1 VEELTFVSNALTW
14 HVEIH
19 DGHTLVTVNGEVDG
33 GSGSALYRAVAQRL
47 DRESGAVV
55 VDLSDAGVTSPEAAG
70 ILTRLLDAPQLRLGT
85 LVLVCK
91 PGSATAAVIRAAP
104 GQSSPL
110 YATLAKAL
118 SALVV
123 RDDIR
128 EVLLPVA
135 GAARRA
141 RDIVTEAC
149 VMWDATHL
157 VAPATIVVSELVT
170 NVVMHARTMMTL
182 QVASRPRYLYLA
194 VADGSPAVPLPRTED
209 RLDVIGGRGLRL
221 VDHAADRWG
230 HRRRHDGKV
239 VWARFALG

>member
-1 VEELTFVSNALTW
+1 MSETLTW
-14 HVEIH
+14 QLELH
-19 DGHTLVTVNGEVDG
+19 DGHTVVTVNGEVDG
-33 GSGSALYRAVAQRL
+33 GSGPAALYRTVTQCL

-55 VDLSDAGVTSPEAAG
+55 VDLSDAGVTSPEAAA
-70 ILTRLLDAPQLRLGT
+70 ILTRILDAPQLRLGT

-91 PGSATAAVIRAAP
+91 PDSATAAVLKAAATERP
-104 GQSSPL
+104 SPM
-110 YATLAKAL
+110 YATVAKAL
-118 SALVV
+118 SALAV
-123 RDDIR
+123 RNDLR
-128 EVLLPVA
+128 EVLLPVS

-149 VMWDATHL
+149 VMWDVAQL

-182 QVASRPRYLYLA
+182 QVALRPRYLYLA
-194 VADGSPAVPLPRTED
+194 VADGSPAVPLPRTEV

-239 VWARFALG
+239 VWARFAHP